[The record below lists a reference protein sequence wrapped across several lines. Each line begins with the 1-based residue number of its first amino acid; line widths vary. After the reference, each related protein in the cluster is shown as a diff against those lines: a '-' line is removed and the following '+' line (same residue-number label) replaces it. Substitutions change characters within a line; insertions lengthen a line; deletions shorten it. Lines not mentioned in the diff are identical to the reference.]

1 MKEKAAAL
9 LLALLTLLLPV
20 LTACAAADPAIDPAA
35 HVEERLSAILGGQ
48 LSLSGA
54 DSLQAW
60 IDGPLAE
67 SVGQGGEWYVLGL
80 SGLARGDL
88 SMPLAALEAASQQ
101 MTAYGAATRQKM
113 ALCVLAAGGSAEK
126 ARSAAETIG
135 QQGIMSWVYGLHL
148 LNNDAAAPGHTP
160 DEAVAQLLSLQL
172 PDGGWALMG
181 QNADVDVTAMVLQAL
196 ASHRSA
202 PAAEEAVQRALSLL
216 SSRQQPDGGFVGMGV
231 PNPESGA
238 QVLTALCALGI
249 DPMQDERFVKNG
261 CTIPGSFTGYALPDG
276 GYSHTAGGE
285 YSATA
290 TVQVFLAY
298 AAWQRLLEGKPGL
311 YSLELPLRPAA
322 PDAPAEHTAAEAYSV
337 GIIGGADGPTAVFI
351 TGPGGWKGLDAL
363 GIAALA
369 LLWCLV
375 LFLRGKRSPKSY
387 LVILAAACAALLL
400 LFTLD
405 IQSPGSYYRQQELPE
420 GEPVGSVTLEIRCDT
435 LPAGTPGVPA
445 DGALLPCTAFPLYP
459 GDTVYDILTRA
470 ARQYRIPLDARGG
483 QGMMY
488 LAGIHYLYEQAH
500 GELSGWMYFVNGQSA
515 SQSCDQLLLSDGD
528 SILWA
533 YTCEMG
539 ADLP

>member
-48 LSLSGA
+48 LSLAGA

-88 SMPLAALEAASQQ
+88 SIPLAALEAASEQ
-101 MTAYGAATRQKM
+101 MTAYGAATRQKI
-113 ALCVLAAGGSAEK
+113 ALCALAAGGSAEK
-126 ARSAAETIG
+126 ARPAAETIG

-148 LNNDAAAPGHTP
+148 LHNGAAAPGHTP
-160 DEAVAQLLSLQL
+160 EDAVAQLLSLQL
-172 PDGGWALMG
+172 ADGGWALMG

-196 ASHRSA
+196 APHRSG
-202 PAAEEAVQRALSLL
+202 PAVEEAIQRALSLL
-216 SSRQQPDGGFVGMGV
+216 SARQQPDGGFVGMGM

-249 DPMQDERFVKNG
+249 DPVQDERFVKNG
-261 CTIPGSFTGYALPDG
+261 CTIPQSFAAYALPEG

-285 YSATA
+285 YNATA

-298 AAWQRLLEGKPGL
+298 AAWQRLVEGKPGL
-311 YSLELPLRPAA
+311 YSLEPPLQPAA
-322 PDAPAEHTAAEAYSV
+322 PDAAAEHAPAYSV

-351 TGPGGWKGLDAL
+351 AGPGGWKGLAAL

-375 LFLRGKRSPKSY
+375 LFLRGKRNPKSY
-387 LVILAAACAALLL
+387 LVTLAAACAAVLL
-400 LFTLD
+400 LFMLD
-405 IQSPGSYYRQQELPE
+405 VQTPESYYRQQELPE
-420 GEPVGSVTLEIRCDT
+420 GEPAGTVTLEIRCDT
-435 LPAGTPGVPA
+435 LPAGTEHVPA
-445 DGALLPCTAFPLYP
+445 DGALLPCTDFPLYP

-483 QGMMY
+483 QGMVY

-500 GELSGWMYFVNGQSA
+500 GELSGWMYFVNGVSA
-515 SQSCDQLLLSDGD
+515 SQSCDCLPLTDGD

-539 ADLP
+539 ADLN